1 MVVSS
6 EERALQLPGLELMFR
21 AAAHVLEKRLQDYAA
36 SKSPVRGDGTQWL
49 TVATGPCGSYREEHV
64 LTFLERHLEPMW
76 EGRQWR
82 IMLMDAYKAQ
92 MTDNVR
98 RLCWSRGYVVVIHG
112 GGATAI
118 TQPNDTDL
126 HQHLRR
132 SYVEKETAVAVKH
145 ARLDPKA
152 THYGRPE
159 DCIDCMLD
167 VWRDPGLHVQAA
179 KGFKSCGITNKLDG
193 TEDHLICRE
202 AGVFWKA
209 LAVARKRTDA
219 VEDVAMEVEAGRL
232 GWLYDDVYSVVLPFP
247 EKGQL
252 DVLHEFQDEE
262 MAALEEGEKPWAEGR
277 GDGVDSDSSDD
288 DEEKRPKARGNEDDA
303 ASDHAGASHGE
314 DGHGDGSEPASEH
327 EGDGHGDGKASS
339 HVDKRVGGQLPPLTA
354 EEADVFIRAR
364 ERMAALAL
372 AMEAI
377 REHNMP
383 DVSTT
388 LAKALHAEER
398 LACGRR
404 QENAKVAKA
413 LQENRVEEERVLQ
426 AERQALREKMAAAAA
441 TAAAAVAA
449 KAANEQLA
457 KARAKLK
464 AAEQLKALGNS
475 VRTFTLEMLGQGDAK
490 GGAAMPKRNRQELLG
505 LLAQDAAF
513 SQQDAADWSWFRQ
526 QWDRRMAELHD
537 RNWGSEFAGIVQGL
551 LLRIESGED
560 AAAVLV
566 AFMKSEM
573 GRVLRHVQVVRVQ
586 AGAKR

>member
-6 EERALQLPGLELMFR
+6 AERALQLPALELMFR
-21 AAAHVLEKRLQDYAA
+21 AAGHTLEKKLQDYAA
-36 SKSPVRGDGTQWL
+36 SKRPVRGDGTQWL
-49 TVATGPCGSYREEHV
+49 TVATGPRGSYREEHV
-64 LTFLERHLEPMW
+64 LNFLERHLDPMW
-76 EGRQWR
+76 AGRQWR
-82 IMLMDAYKAQ
+82 IMLMDAYAAQ

-98 RLCWSRGYVVVIHG
+98 RLCWARGYVVVIHG

-132 SYVEKETAVAVKH
+132 RYVEKETAVAVKK

-152 THYGRPE
+152 MHIGQPQ

-167 VWRDPGLHVQAA
+167 VWRDPKLHVQAS
-179 KGFKSCGITNKLDG
+179 KGFKSCGITNNLDG

-209 LAVARKRTDA
+209 LAVAEKRTEA

-232 GWLYDDVYSVVLPFP
+232 GWSYDDVYSVVLPFP
-247 EKGQL
+247 QKGQL
-252 DVLHEFQDEE
+252 DVLREFQDEE
-262 MAALEEGEKPWAEGR
+262 MAALEEGEKPWVEGR
-277 GDGVDSDSSDD
+277 GDGEDSDSSHA
-288 DEEKRPKARGNEDDA
+288 DEEKPPHHHDYGDEA
-303 ASDHAGASHGE
+303 ASDDAGDHADGSEHASEPEEG
-314 DGHGDGSEPASEH
+314 GHGDGSAR
-327 EGDGHGDGKASS
+327 GHVG
-339 HVDKRVGGQLPPLTA
+339 KRVAEELPALTA
-354 EEADVFIRAR
+354 DQADVFIRAR

-377 REHNMP
+377 REHDLP

-404 QENAKVAKA
+404 QEDARVAKA
-413 LQENRVEEERVLQ
+413 LQDNRVEEERRLQ
-426 AERQALREKMAAAAA
+426 AERQALREKMTAVAE
-441 TAAAAVAA
+441 TAAAAMAA

-464 AAEQLKALGNS
+464 AAAQLAALGNS
-475 VRTFTLEMLGQGDAK
+475 VRTFTLDMLGQGDAK
-490 GGAAMPKRNRQELLG
+490 GGAAMAKRNRQELLG
-505 LLAQDAAF
+505 LLAQDANFAP
-513 SQQDAADWSWFRQ
+513 QDAADWAWFRP

-537 RNWGSEFAGIVQGL
+537 RNWGREFAGIAQNL
-551 LLRIESGED
+551 LLRIENGED
-560 AAAVLV
+560 AAAVLA

-573 GRVLRHVQVVRVQ
+573 GRVLADVQVVRVQ
-586 AGAKR
+586 AGPRR